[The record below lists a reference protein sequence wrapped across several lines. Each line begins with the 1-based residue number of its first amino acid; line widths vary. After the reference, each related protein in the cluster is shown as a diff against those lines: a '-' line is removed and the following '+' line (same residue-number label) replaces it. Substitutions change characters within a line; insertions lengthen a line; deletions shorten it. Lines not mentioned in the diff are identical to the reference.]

1 MAPNDAAT
9 ATATIHAFRQ
19 PNLATATGESPLG
32 ETLDQVMRL
41 TRQAG
46 LQGHAEWEHALA
58 RLAEAAEHVET
69 TLAEHAARL
78 DQLESL
84 SVTDELTGLHNRRGF
99 RRELSKALARADRD
113 GETGILLLVDL
124 DHFKPINDTYGHG
137 AGDAV
142 LVAVGRVLNTA
153 VRQNDATGRLGGDEF
168 AVLLSNADPVA
179 VQPRVLRLRTA
190 LSQLVVQHQAATIPV
205 RATVGQARYGPGS
218 ESEALLQAADL
229 DLYRHKSA

>member
-1 MAPNDAAT
+1 MAANDAAT

-19 PNLATATGESPLG
+19 LKDEAPTSQSQLG
-32 ETLDQVMRL
+32 ETLDHLMRL

-46 LQGHAEWEHALA
+46 LHGQSEWETALA
-58 RLAEAAEHVET
+58 RLSEAAEHVEA

-78 DQLESL
+78 DHLESL

-99 RRELSKALARADRD
+99 RRELSKALARAERD
-113 GETGILLLVDL
+113 GETGILMLVDL
-124 DHFKPINDTYGHG
+124 DHFKRINDTYGHG

-142 LVAVGRVLNTA
+142 LAAIGGVLNGA

-190 LSQLVVQHQAATIPV
+190 LSQLVVQHQNCRIPV
-205 RATVGQARYGPGS
+205 RATLGQARYEPGS
-218 ESEALLQAADL
+218 EVEALLRTADL
-229 DLYRHKSA
+229 DLYRQKTA

>member
-1 MAPNDAAT
+1 MALYDAAT

-19 PNLATATGESPLG
+19 PTQNPAAGDSPLG
-32 ETLDQVMRL
+32 ETLDYLVRL
-41 TRQAG
+41 TQQAG
-46 LQGHAEWEHALA
+46 LHGQAEWEHALT
-58 RLAEAAEHVET
+58 RLAEAAQDVET

-78 DQLESL
+78 DHLESL

-99 RRELSKALARADRD
+99 RRELAKALARADRD

-124 DHFKPINDTYGHG
+124 DHFKPINDTYGHC

-190 LSQLVVQHQAATIPV
+190 LSQLVVQHQGATIPV
-205 RATVGQARYGPGS
+205 RATLGQARYGPGS
-218 ESEALLQAADL
+218 EAEALLQTADL
-229 DLYRHKSA
+229 DLYRHKGG